1 MLRHGSGCHFGSFW
15 QLRLSSVSLLVGS
28 VAVLRGRD
36 CTTSSYR
43 IRARRRLFSETEPNR
58 ELRGKLAGLK
68 VSLSS
73 GTAKKFN
80 VFKFRRDFRWFSW
93 VCSNFLRFS
102 RKCHI
107 NVGKRCN
114 FSKFLDFDLIFL
126 FCSFFSLFSRS
137 RKVSMETQK
146 RGPHWQI
153 VNAKSRG
160 REILDAC

>member
-43 IRARRRLFSETEPNR
+43 IRARRRLFAETEPNR

-73 GTAKKFN
+73 GNAKKFN

-93 VCSNFLRFS
+93 NLLGFPQVFS
-102 RKCHI
+102 KMRK
-107 NVGKRCN
+107 NAATSRN
-114 FSKFLDFDLIFL
+114 FSISIWCYHDCTGVSFSFRFKFRCFLILESIF
-126 FCSFFSLFSRS
+126 
-137 RKVSMETQK
+137 T
-146 RGPHWQI
+146 
-153 VNAKSRG
+153 
-160 REILDAC
+160 